1 MGQQI
6 AMKFCLK
13 THFYLLKPSDE
24 QKFDFKNQA
33 APTCPWLIQCILKAT
48 QLGTELLECGC
59 LWRCI
64 LSPPGEYDW

>member
-24 QKFDFKNQA
+24 QKFDFKK
-33 APTCPWLIQCILKAT
+33 PSCPDMSVVDILKAT

-64 LSPPGEYDW
+64 LAPPGEYD